1 VTANSQHPYRRAAAR
16 ALIVT
21 LVAWAAFMLPT
32 KVFHSDGSPPGGY
45 ISSAGYIVLLP
56 GAVASLFVY
65 YPGVSTASLVLWQG
79 IVATMSWLFYFGL
92 LSMVER
98 IRRPRP
104 EY

>member
-1 VTANSQHPYRRAAAR
+1 MESQHPYRRAANR
-16 ALIVT
+16 AVILT

-45 ISSAGYIVLLP
+45 ISTLGYTVLLP

-65 YPGVSTASLVLWQG
+65 YPSVTTASLFLWQG
-79 IVATMSWLFYFGL
+79 IVVTFSWLFYFGS
-92 LSMVER
+92 LSLFER

-104 EY
+104 QD